1 VVVFFSLPALNDVML
16 PSNACLP
23 SCGGAW
29 LLGGCWVATGGGGA
43 GITGGGGGGIPQQNT
58 NLSFFFEVTP

>member
-29 LLGGCWVATGGGGA
+29 LLGGCWGGAGGGGA
-43 GITGGGGGGIPQQNT
+43 GITGGGGGGIPRQK
-58 NLSFFFEVTP
+58 LIYLFF